1 MELLRLVL
9 AHPFTSA
16 IVLVTAYVVGV
27 AVYRLWLSPIA
38 SFPGP
43 RLAALTS
50 LYEFYYDT
58 ICCGQFTFH
67 IGRLH
72 EKYGPIVRIGPDE
85 LHVNDPDFYEV
96 LYARETPR
104 NKYEYYQ
111 RPFGAPC
118 AVINAIEHSRHR
130 LLRSHMNP
138 FFSTARIRQQEPALR
153 ALLDKLCR
161 RLEEWKETGRPVNI
175 EYPYTCFTT
184 DVITD
189 YTMGDGYHYLDEP
202 DFIPA
207 WSHTMMGTAKTLVF
221 FRPIAWVLPVLFAM
235 PERLTAWLNP
245 GMELFFAFQ
254 RRCRTMIRDIT
265 TDYRQ
270 KVDTEKVNSGNR
282 QKTFF
287 HDILGSSLPEEAKS
301 AERLAQEMQ
310 ILVSA
315 GAETTAKAMSYITFY
330 LLNDPPIMEKL
341 MDELNTLDPE
351 RNASLVQLEQMPYL
365 VCLIPHP
372 EKGLLADEDRTE
384 LCWKDSGRT
393 IVISRRRVS
402 TNRIDCRTGCLHGCH
417 GLHRTTP
424 SNSKTGPF
432 RPEYATFPRVFVVA
446 NIRRPL

>member
-1 MELLRLVL
+1 
-9 AHPFTSA
+9 
-16 IVLVTAYVVGV
+16 
-27 AVYRLWLSPIA
+27 
-38 SFPGP
+38 
-43 RLAALTS
+43 
-50 LYEFYYDT
+50 
-58 ICCGQFTFH
+58 
-67 IGRLH
+67 
-72 EKYGPIVRIGPDE
+72 
-85 LHVNDPDFYEV
+85 
-96 LYARETPR
+96 
-104 NKYEYYQ
+104 
-111 RPFGAPC
+111 
-118 AVINAIEHSRHR
+118 
-130 LLRSHMNP
+130 MNL

-161 RLEEWKETGRPVNI
+161 PLEEWKETGRPVNI

-207 WSHTMMGTAKTLVF
+207 WNHTMMGTAKTLVF
-221 FRPIAWVLPVLFAM
+221 FRPIACALPVLFAM

-254 RRCRTMIRDIT
+254 RRCRTMIQDIT

-270 KVDTEKVNSGNR
+270 KVDTGKVNDGDR

-287 HDILGSSLPEEAKS
+287 HDILGSSLPEQDKS

-330 LLNDPPIMEKL
+330 LLNDPAIMKKL

-365 VCLIPHP
+365 NGVMLEGLRLSYGVSARLPRTAPYHALQFKDWTIPPGVCHL
-372 EKGLLADEDRTE
+372 
-384 LCWKDSGRT
+384 SQ
-393 IVISRRRVS
+393 VV
-402 TNRIDCRTGCLHGCH
+402 LHC
-417 GLHRTTP
+417 
-424 SNSKTGPF
+424 
-432 RPEYATFPRVFVVA
+432 
-446 NIRRPL
+446 